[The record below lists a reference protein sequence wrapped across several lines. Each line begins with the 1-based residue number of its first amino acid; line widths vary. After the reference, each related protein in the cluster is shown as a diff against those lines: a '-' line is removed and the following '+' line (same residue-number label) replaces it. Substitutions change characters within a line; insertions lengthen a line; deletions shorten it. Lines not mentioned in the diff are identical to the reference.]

1 MGSSWKKLCL
11 EYRLIKNGP
20 AALRACAKESTKV
33 AKEKWILL
41 LCVVLCH
48 VLL

>member
-11 EYRLIKNGP
+11 DYRLIKNGP
-20 AALRACAKESTKV
+20 AALRACAKESTKA

-41 LCVVLCH
+41 L
-48 VLL
+48 